1 MRSDSRWRILAG
13 IVVPLALLIALLS
26 WAVSSPPGS
35 SPDDDYHMA
44 SIWCAEG
51 EVAGQCE
58 TTAVTEE
65 REVPAELVLVADCF
79 RFQPAQAFTCPIPVG
94 ETAVTERGNWA
105 DGSYPPLFYR
115 TMSTFIGDDW
125 STSIVV
131 MRAANAALYVGLL
144 TLLYFLLPVLQRRVL
159 LWSVGITLVPLGMFI
174 VPSVNPSSWAVLS
187 GTGLWLAAWG
197 FFRQSGWRKWALA
210 SAAALLLVL
219 GAGARGDAAVFG
231 VLGLIVASVLAF
243 RRERRYLLDLILPVG
258 LAGVAVAM
266 FLSTGHSGALTEEAD
281 VEATQSFSTLLFAN
295 LIRLPTLWIDAF
307 ASQLGWMDTATPG
320 IVWVSASLIF
330 GALVFWGLQAHAP
343 GKWLAML
350 GTAFALVVAPLYIAL
365 QQSVV
370 LPAWVQPRYIYPLL
384 IMFGGLALVGFR
396 RADLGLRRVHL
407 VVIGTGLAA
416 AASIGL
422 HANMR
427 RYITGLDLVHFNLN
441 TAIEWWWNAP
451 VLPMTVWAV
460 GSAASTVVVA
470 LLIASAWRSRTA
482 VAAVAPTAASV
493 EAAAGAP
500 AEPPADRPAQ
510 PAADAPAERP
520 KG

>member
-1 MRSDSRWRILAG
+1 MRSDARWRIFAG
-13 IVVPLALLIALLS
+13 IAVPLALLVALLT

-58 TTAVTEE
+58 TTAVSDE
-65 REVPAELVLVADCF
+65 RVVPAELVLVADCY

-94 ETAVTERGNWA
+94 ETAATERGNWA

-115 TMSTFIGDDW
+115 AMSAFIGDDW
-125 STSIVV
+125 STSILV
-131 MRAANAALYVGLL
+131 MRAANATLYVGLL

-174 VPSVNPSSWAVLS
+174 IPSVNPSSWAVLS

-197 FFRQSGWRKWALA
+197 YFRQSGWRKWALA
-210 SAAALLLVL
+210 GAAALLLVL

-243 RRERRYLLDLILPVG
+243 RRERRYLLDLLLPVG
-258 LAGVAVAM
+258 LAAVAVVM
-266 FLSTGHSGALTEEAD
+266 FLSTGHSDALSEEAA
-281 VEATQSFSTLLFAN
+281 VEPQQSFWTLLFAN

-320 IVWVSASLIF
+320 LVWVSAALIF
-330 GALVFWGLQAHAP
+330 GALVFWGLQADAP
-343 GKWLAML
+343 GKRLAML
-350 GTAFALVVAPLYIAL
+350 GTAFALVVAPLYIAV

-370 LPAWVQPRYIYPLL
+370 LPAYVQPRYIYPVL
-384 IMFGGLALVGFR
+384 IMFGGLALIGFR

-407 VVIGTGLAA
+407 VIIGAGLAA
-416 AASIGL
+416 AASMGL

-441 TAIEWWWNAP
+441 TAIEWWWNSP
-451 VLPMTVWAV
+451 VLPMTVWAI

-470 LLIASAWRSRTA
+470 LLIASAWRSPRGTA
-482 VAAVAPTAASV
+482 ALAASAASAAASATTTDEQPKAPT
-493 EAAAGAP
+493 
-500 AEPPADRPAQ
+500 EPPAR
-510 PAADAPAERP
+510 
-520 KG
+520 